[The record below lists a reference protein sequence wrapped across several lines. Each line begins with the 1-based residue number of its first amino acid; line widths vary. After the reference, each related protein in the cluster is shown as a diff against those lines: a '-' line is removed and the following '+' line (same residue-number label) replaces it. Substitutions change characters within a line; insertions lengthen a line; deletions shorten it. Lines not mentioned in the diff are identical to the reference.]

1 MPFLLSCQI
10 DALIVHARTRKEL
23 SKTPANWDYI
33 KRVVEIRDE
42 MKVKT
47 KIIGNG
53 DVGNLKEAQNLIKKT
68 GCDGVMIG
76 RGIFGNPWF
85 FNPSKKKIKLE
96 ERLKVLVEHTN
107 LFEKLE
113 GHYKNFAVMKK
124 HYKAYVN
131 DFRGAKELR
140 AKLME
145 TDNAKEVE
153 KIINSFL
160 GEK

>member
-1 MPFLLSCQI
+1 
-10 DALIVHARTRKEL
+10 
-23 SKTPANWDYI
+23 
-33 KRVVEIRDE
+33 

-53 DVGNLKEAQNLIKKT
+53 DVTSLTEAKKLMKQT

-85 FNPSKKKIKLE
+85 FNSSKKKITLE
-96 ERLKVLVEHTN
+96 EKLKVLVEHTN

-131 DFRGAKELR
+131 DFSGAKELR
-140 AKLME
+140 LKLME
-145 TDNAKEVE
+145 TENAKEVE
-153 KIINSFL
+153 KIVSGFLSNS
-160 GEK
+160 